1 MRVKKY
7 DVEGLESCVG
17 VIVYTCV
24 CDWQVVVVV
33 DGGVESDMAM

>member
-1 MRVKKY
+1 MRVKNY

-24 CDWQVVVVV
+24 CDWQVVV
-33 DGGVESDMAM
+33 DGGVKGDVAI

>member
-1 MRVKKY
+1 MRVKNY

-24 CDWQVVVVV
+24 CDWQVVV
-33 DGGVESDMAM
+33 DGGVDMAI